1 MIGDSPRTIEEQN
14 VASITKEV
22 TASTVRKKKLR
33 FPPLLAPL
41 LVLITL
47 VIVFTLINPR
57 FLSGA
62 NIANLLRQSSIL
74 VIVAMGETFIILMGS
89 IDLSIEGVMAL
100 SSVVIGLLAENYFNS
115 NDLGLIA
122 VAIAVLAGTAMG
134 FLNGFA
140 HTKLRIPSFMATLG
154 MMYVGLGLATWL
166 SNGMNLPVLDPM
178 LLSWARGNVGPIPN
192 LTFFGL
198 AIFLIALF
206 IQRYTRFGRYVLAIG
221 GAEDRAKLAG
231 IPIDKYKIL
240 AFTLAG
246 LFVGMG
252 GVLNS
257 ARIGAG
263 AANSGLNQLFAAITA
278 VVVGGTAL
286 TGGTGGVVGTLIGAV
301 IVTVISNGMLLVGVP
316 SYVQP
321 AVYGVIITIGV
332 ILTIDRSK
340 LPFIK

>member
-1 MIGDSPRTIEEQN
+1 
-14 VASITKEV
+14 VATITKGAV
-22 TASTVRKKKLR
+22 PSTARKSKLR
-33 FPPLLAPL
+33 LPPLVAPL
-41 LVLITL
+41 LVLISL
-47 VIVFTLINPR
+47 VIVITIINPR

-62 NIANLLRQSSIL
+62 NIANLLRQTSIL

-89 IDLSIEGVMAL
+89 VDLSIEGVMAL

-154 MMYVGLGLATWL
+154 MMYVGVGLATWL

-178 LLSWARGNVGPIPN
+178 LLSWARGNTGPIPN

-198 AIFLIALF
+198 AIFFIALF

-246 LFVGMG
+246 LFVGVG

>member
-1 MIGDSPRTIEEQN
+1 MAT
-14 VASITKEV
+14 ITKGIES
-22 TASTVRKKKLR
+22 AAARKSRLR
-33 FPPLLAPL
+33 LPPLVAPI
-41 LVLITL
+41 LVLIAL
-47 VIVFTLINPR
+47 VILVTLINPR

-62 NIANLLRQSSIL
+62 NIANLMRQVSIL
-74 VIVAMGETFIILMGS
+74 IIVAMGETFIILMGS
-89 IDLSIEGVMAL
+89 IDLSVEGVMAL
-100 SSVVIGLLAENYFNS
+100 ASVIIGLLAKNYFNS
-115 NDLGLIA
+115 NDFGLLAVLIA
-122 VAIAVLAGTAMG
+122 VVVCTLIG
-134 FLNGFA
+134 FLNGVA
-140 HTKLRIPSFMATLG
+140 HTKMRIPSFMATLG
-154 MMYVGLGLATWL
+154 MMYVGVGLATWL
-166 SNGMNLPVLDPM
+166 SNGMNLPILDPM
-178 LLSWARGNVGPIPN
+178 LLSWARGNTGPIPN
-192 LTFFGL
+192 LTFFGI
-198 AIFLIALF
+198 AIFLIAFF

-246 LFVGMG
+246 FFVGIG

-278 VVVGGTAL
+278 GVGGGTAL
-286 TGGTGGVVGTLIGAV
+286 TGGTGGVVGTLIGAL
-301 IVTVISNGMLLVGVP
+301 IVTVISNGMLLAGVP

-321 AVYGVIITIGV
+321 AVHGVIITIGV